1 LRAAVVRRSNA
12 VPGVPAAAKPWEK
25 PNAGLPVRAR
35 RFIVPR
41 NAAYIGKT

>member
-1 LRAAVVRRSNA
+1 LRTAIVRCSNA
-12 VPGVPAAAKPWEK
+12 VPGMPAAAKPGKK

-41 NAAYIGKT
+41 NAAHIGKT